1 MLLLSGVSVIRRVP
15 NPYLAIL
22 AVLLAGSI
30 AGCDREKAGGG
41 QPADGQANISAGQ
54 AKGVGQFE
62 YMIDRSHKGEAAPT
76 AAFTGPDDAA
86 VTLSAFRGKP
96 LLVNLWATWCA
107 PCVAEMPTLDALAAK
122 SSEAMAVIAVAQDL
136 QGVDLVVDPV
146 GGATLKASLGSL
158 GYRGRVSLVG
168 NAGREPMMVD
178 VSSLMGGNRRLSGV
192 FLGAEIMTD
201 RVHDLIQTLIEEAAR
216 GELQVIIDKTF
227 PLSEAAAA
235 HAYIESRAAVGRVLL
250 IP

>member
-54 AKGVGQFE
+54 AEGVGQFE

-76 AAFTGPDDAA
+76 AAFTGPDEAA
-86 VTLSAFRGKP
+86 VTLAAFRGRP

-122 SSEAMAVIAVAQDL
+122 SGEAMTVIAVAQDL
-136 QGVDLVVDPV
+136 QGAEVVDPWFQKA
-146 GGATLKASLGSL
+146 GLKALQPYLDPENGLLDAANSALPTSIF
-158 GYRGRVSLVG
+158 YD
-168 NAGREPMMVD
+168 AEGRELWRVI
-178 VSSLMGGNRRLSGV
+178 
-192 FLGAEIMTD
+192 GAID
-201 RVHDLIQTLIEEAAR
+201 WQGKEAQA
-216 GELQVIIDKTF
+216 L
-227 PLSEAAAA
+227 LAEAN
-235 HAYIESRAAVGRVLL
+235 
-250 IP
+250 

>member
-54 AKGVGQFE
+54 AEGVGQFE
-62 YMIDRSHKGEAAPT
+62 YMIDRSHNGEAAPT

-86 VTLSAFRGKP
+86 VTLAAFRGRP

-122 SSEAMAVIAVAQDL
+122 SGEAMTVIAVAQDL
-136 QGVDLVVDPV
+136 QGAEVVDPWFQKA
-146 GGATLKASLGSL
+146 GLKALQPYLDPENGLLDAANSALPTSIF
-158 GYRGRVSLVG
+158 YD
-168 NAGREPMMVD
+168 AEGRELWRVI
-178 VSSLMGGNRRLSGV
+178 
-192 FLGAEIMTD
+192 GAID
-201 RVHDLIQTLIEEAAR
+201 WQGKEAQ
-216 GELQVIIDKTF
+216 EL
-227 PLSEAAAA
+227 LAEAN
-235 HAYIESRAAVGRVLL
+235 
-250 IP
+250 

>member
-54 AKGVGQFE
+54 AEGVGQFE
-62 YMIDRSHKGEAAPT
+62 YMIDRSHNGEATPT

-86 VTLSAFRGKP
+86 VTLAAFRGRP

-122 SSEAMAVIAVAQDL
+122 SGEAMTVIAVAQDL
-136 QGVDLVVDPV
+136 QGAEVVDPWFQKA
-146 GGATLKASLGSL
+146 GLKALQPYLDPENGLLDAANSALPTSIF
-158 GYRGRVSLVG
+158 YD
-168 NAGREPMMVD
+168 AEGRELWRVI
-178 VSSLMGGNRRLSGV
+178 
-192 FLGAEIMTD
+192 GAID
-201 RVHDLIQTLIEEAAR
+201 WQGKEAQA
-216 GELQVIIDKTF
+216 L
-227 PLSEAAAA
+227 LAEAN
-235 HAYIESRAAVGRVLL
+235 
-250 IP
+250 

>member
-86 VTLSAFRGKP
+86 VTLAAFRGKP

-136 QGVDLVVDPV
+136 QGAEVVDPWFQKA
-146 GGATLKASLGSL
+146 GLKALQPYLDPENGLLDAANSALPTSIF
-158 GYRGRVSLVG
+158 YD
-168 NAGREPMMVD
+168 AEGRELWRV
-178 VSSLMGGNRRLSGV
+178 V
-192 FLGAEIMTD
+192 GAID
-201 RVHDLIQTLIEEAAR
+201 WQGDEAKA
-216 GELQVIIDKTF
+216 L
-227 PLSEAAAA
+227 LAEAN
-235 HAYIESRAAVGRVLL
+235 
-250 IP
+250 